1 MVHLEYFTLEEIS
14 RKFIGNGNG
23 QNSVR
28 DFPNLKK
35 KTWLLKEVSGNI
47 QQVASV
53 FFTNL
58 LFSRIFF
65 YAKATQEYTI
75 TVRPKQEV
83 RKVMDYQIYS
93 DTLDQ
98 VCGQGTKIT
107 TKIHLSAYSS
117 AASSRIA
124 TF

>member
-1 MVHLEYFTLEEIS
+1 MEMVKTAYET
-14 RKFIGNGNG
+14 
-23 QNSVR
+23 
-28 DFPNLKK
+28 FPIWK

-53 FFTNL
+53 FFL
-58 LFSRIFF
+58 QICFFFRIFF

-107 TKIHLSAYSS
+107 TKIHLSTYSS

-124 TF
+124 TFWECLAIWMSSIQEKMPL